1 MGIGLG
7 WGMGDGLQA
16 AKSRHD
22 RTLSWQSITIIIV
35 AAAKDVTM
43 LSPFDMS
50 MI

>member
-1 MGIGLG
+1 V
-7 WGMGDGLQA
+7 
-16 AKSRHD
+16 AKSWDD
-22 RTLSWQSITIIIV
+22 RTLSWQRAAAAESSSSS